1 MVILTIFVIGFFL
14 FGLPPILMVVF
25 YWKHAKYKKAYLQS
39 GNADEK
45 LKAKYN
51 DYQLMAIAMA
61 VITAIVWIP
70 ILIC

>member
-1 MVILTIFVIGFFL
+1 
-14 FGLPPILMVVF
+14 MVVF